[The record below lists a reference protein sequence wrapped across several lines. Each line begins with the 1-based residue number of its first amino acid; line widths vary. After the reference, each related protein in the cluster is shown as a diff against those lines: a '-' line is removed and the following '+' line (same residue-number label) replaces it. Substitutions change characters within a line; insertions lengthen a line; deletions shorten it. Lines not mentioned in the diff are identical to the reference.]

1 MGAKEVAAGAAW
13 LDEVSPWWEREIDLG
28 TLSIS
33 DCYNC
38 VLGQSLRKMATKQ
51 GYERGYHYGAELS
64 RTRFIASWAYDHGFL
79 VERDEPLWVELL
91 KERFSTG
98 NLSDDNV

>member
-13 LDEVSPWWEREIDLG
+13 LDKVKPGWERGMDLG
-28 TLSIS
+28 VLDLN

-38 VLGQSLRKMATKQ
+38 VLGQSLREVAAEK
-51 GYERGYHYGAELS
+51 GYESGYHYGLDGLS
-64 RTRFIASWAYDHGFL
+64 GATFAARWAGDHGFL
-79 VERDEPLWVELL
+79 YESDEPTWRDLI

-98 NLSDDNV
+98 NLSDN